1 MSLYERVS
9 ILPDFRLFIIDLC
22 KQMELDEEDIQF
34 LFYQDQARTSDIMK
48 EFAKCFVTKD
58 MDPEYNFEIYELA
71 GDVCVN
77 SAVVIYLHKI
87 IQSTQEKQFHI
98 NPSYLPDPRLIDY
111 FNKLKSE
118 YISNG
123 VFKKIAIQLGMD
135 AFMVYD
141 KAKDNIYTSESKS
154 IPSMYEAFF
163 GCFEFLMN
171 NYIKNKYGHKYVSN
185 FISKQMHSLSINYDP
200 VTLYDAVT
208 LLKETSDQTSK
219 LGYKFEARQ
228 SGGPNGPVQIVRIN
242 LNPDGS
248 IKDNSVVQECGMS
261 YITPDKNVK
270 DLKQEISKR
279 ALNYLSDPKHNFDQS
294 TIKKIPTMEEL
305 GIIDLKLHK
314 I

>member
-9 ILPDFRLFIIDLC
+9 ILPDFRLFIRDLC
-22 KQMELDEEDIQF
+22 KQMELDEEDIHF
-34 LFYQDQARTSDIMK
+34 LFEQDIDRTNEIMK

-77 SAVVIYLHKI
+77 SAVVIYLHRI
-87 IQSTQEKQFHI
+87 IQSTQEKQFHM

-123 VFKKIAIQLGMD
+123 VFKTIANQLGMD
-135 AFMVYD
+135 KFLVYD
-141 KAKDNIYTSESKS
+141 RVKDKIYTPDSKS

-171 NYIKNKYGHKYVSN
+171 HYIKNKYGHKYVSN

-219 LGYKFEARQ
+219 LGYKFEAKQ
-228 SGGPNGPVQIVRIN
+228 SGSGPVQIIRFN
-242 LNPDGS
+242 LNPDS
-248 IKDNSVVQECGMS
+248 SVKDSTIVHECGIG
-261 YITPDKNVK
+261 YVTPDKNVK
-270 DLKQEISKR
+270 DVRQELSKR
-279 ALNYLSDPKHNFDQS
+279 ALYYLSDPKNGYDQS

-305 GIIDLKLHK
+305 GISDLKK
-314 I
+314 